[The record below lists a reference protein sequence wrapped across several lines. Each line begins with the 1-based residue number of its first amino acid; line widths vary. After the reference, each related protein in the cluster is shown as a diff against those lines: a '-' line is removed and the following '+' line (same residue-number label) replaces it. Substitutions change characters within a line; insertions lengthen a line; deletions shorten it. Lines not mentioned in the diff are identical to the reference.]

1 MELESFTSF
10 FMNNPNMWFNP
21 QKKYDDFVRKQYKRL
36 LKTTDIFTNLTL
48 SNSNEELFEF
58 IIIFDQLPYY
68 IFRDDKKSIK
78 KYQNLALQLA
88 EVLIDHERF
97 NQYSETEK
105 CFIMLPLRHSNSI
118 ENNYKILKIINNLRK
133 ENNTS
138 SIYKRFFKATLLKL
152 GELIND
158 KSLNQYYYDYPIFPL
173 LFDNCVLDENCNFTR
188 LIDCSVTD
196 NITIKNISTK
206 LSSYNK
212 ICVSISGGVDSIL
225 LLFVCKFLKK
235 DVIAIHI
242 NYKNR
247 ETSDMEMNNVIFICN
262 FLRIPIY
269 VREFKELQRDSCDR
283 NIYEEV
289 TRKIRFDFYKKITD
303 GEYIV
308 ALGHNNDDCI
318 ENIFTNIMKE
328 KNYDNLNGMK
338 LLGNENDVNII
349 RPMLDIPKSKI
360 YELAN
365 EYKLP
370 YLYDSTPDWSDRGK
384 LRDSLIPSITN
395 FDNRIIPGLQKLV
408 QQIDSIN
415 MIYED
420 HIKNMVTEWG
430 ISDNFLCRLDERAF
444 TYDYNFFNR
453 IMSYVCKEKKIP
465 YFTQKCISYL
475 FNNQTSDRVIKL
487 NNEYN
492 YKNYFI
498 YKE

>member
-1 MELESFTSF
+1 MSDSSFISY
-10 FMNNPNMWFNP
+10 FMSNPNIWFNP
-21 QKKYDDFVRKQYKRL
+21 QKKYDNFVRKQYKNL

-133 ENNTS
+133 ENNKS
-138 SIYKRFFKATLLKL
+138 CIYKRFFRATLLKL

-158 KSLNQYYYDYPIFPL
+158 KSLNQHYLFPV
-173 LFDNCVLDENCNFTR
+173 LFDKCILDEKCNFTR
-188 LIDCSVTD
+188 LIDCKVND
-196 NITIKNISTK
+196 NIIIKNISTK

-225 LLFVCKFLKK
+225 LLYVCKFLRK

-247 ETSDMEMNNVIFICN
+247 ETTDMEMNNVIFICN
-262 FLRIPIY
+262 YLKIPIY
-269 VREFKELQRDSCDR
+269 VREFKEIQRDSCDR
-283 NIYEEV
+283 NIYEDV
-289 TRKIRFDFYKKITD
+289 TRKIRFDFYKKIT
-303 GEYIV
+303 GSEYII

-318 ENIFTNIMKE
+318 ENIFTNIMKG
-328 KNYDNLNGMK
+328 KNYDNLYGMK
-338 LLGNENDVNII
+338 LLGNENDVDII
-349 RPMLDIPKSKI
+349 RPMLNIPKSKI

-370 YLYDSTPDWSDRGK
+370 YLYDSTPNWSERGK
-384 LRDSLIPSITN
+384 LRDKLIPSITN
-395 FDNRIIPGLQKLV
+395 FDNRIIPGLQKLA
-408 QQIDSIN
+408 QQIDSMNI
-415 MIYED
+415 IYED
-420 HIKNMVTEWG
+420 YIKNMVRF
-430 ISDNFLCRLDERAF
+430 SDVYLCKLDEKIF
-444 TYDYNFFNR
+444 NYDYNFFNR
-453 IMSYVCKEKKIP
+453 VMSYVCRKKKIQ
-465 YFTQKCISYL
+465 YFTQKCLTYIYKNQRKDREIKM
-475 FNNQTSDRVIKL
+475 NN
-487 NNEYN
+487 NYN
-492 YKNYFI
+492 YINYLI
-498 YKE
+498 YKN